1 MEERDMREGR
11 EKKRR
16 GERKGKGEPDLTGIP
31 LQHSDAYRLP
41 EHRTLTQSA
50 RSPSETESFYAEVR
64 RPQKTKSVCNL
75 NEQVTAWWPRQ

>member
-1 MEERDMREGR
+1 MEERDMREGG

-41 EHRTLTQSA
+41 ERRTLMQSA
-50 RSPSETESFYAEVR
+50 RSPSETESFHVEVR
-64 RPQKTKSVCNL
+64 RPHKTKSVCKMSIS
-75 NEQVTAWWPRQ
+75 E